1 VRRFPDQLQTIEQL
15 VSTVAP
21 IIFACGPQ
29 HAAVNFPQWDYVAFT
44 PNMPG
49 AAYRTPREAKSVL
62 DILSPSP
69 TLNMVVAMDQLKTVF
84 TLTCYRYGQLGQ
96 YGAAIADEPALHAVE
111 AFQRAL
117 AAVSTAVDERNR
129 ALPPDRQY
137 PYLDPKLIPNS
148 NNI

>member
-1 VRRFPDQLQTIEQL
+1 
-15 VSTVAP
+15 
-21 IIFACGPQ
+21 
-29 HAAVNFPQWDYVAFT
+29 
-44 PNMPG
+44 
-49 AAYRTPREAKSVL
+49 
-62 DILSPSP
+62 
-69 TLNMVVAMDQLKTVF
+69 
-84 TLTCYRYGQLGQ
+84 
-96 YGAAIADEPALHAVE
+96 VE